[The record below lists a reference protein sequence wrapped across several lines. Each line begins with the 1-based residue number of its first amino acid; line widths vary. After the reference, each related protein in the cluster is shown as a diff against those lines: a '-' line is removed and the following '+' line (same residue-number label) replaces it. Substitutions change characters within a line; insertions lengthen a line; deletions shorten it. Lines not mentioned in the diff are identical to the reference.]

1 MKFIFLD
8 DDMAVEIARVFAE
21 MNDEQLEKVMS
32 ELEYVGKTSRT
43 IRKINIINEFEP
55 KVKRIKPRLR
65 LLKTQKEEA

>member
-55 KVKRIKPRLR
+55 KEKRIKPKLK
-65 LLKTQKEEA
+65 LIKTQEK

>member
-8 DDMAVEIARVFAE
+8 DDMAVEIARVFSE

-55 KVKRIKPRLR
+55 KVKRIKPKLK
-65 LLKTQKEEA
+65 LIKTQEK

>member
-55 KVKRIKPRLR
+55 KVKRIKPKLK
-65 LLKTQKEEA
+65 LIKTQEN

>member
-43 IRKINIINEFEP
+43 IRKINIINEFET
-55 KVKRIKPRLR
+55 KVKRIKPKLK
-65 LLKTQKEEA
+65 LIKTQEK

>member
-55 KVKRIKPRLR
+55 KVKRFKPKLK
-65 LLKTQKEEA
+65 LIKTQEK

>member
-43 IRKINIINEFEP
+43 IIKINIINEFEP
-55 KVKRIKPRLR
+55 KVKRIKPKLK
-65 LLKTQKEEA
+65 LIKTQEK

>member
-21 MNDEQLEKVMS
+21 MNDAQLKKVMS

-55 KVKRIKPRLR
+55 KVKRIKPKLK
-65 LLKTQKEEA
+65 LIKTQEK

>member
-21 MNDEQLEKVMS
+21 MNDEQLKKVMS

-55 KVKRIKPRLR
+55 KVKRIKPKLK
-65 LLKTQKEEA
+65 LIKTQEK